1 MKNMIPKLVKLILD
15 SIYSR
20 SIYWQTIFLIQTTK
34 GSLELFCLNYT
45 LKTNSAKRYQKEG
58 GIKNVEQGNDA
69 IRVIYVRMT
78 QLWDQLALKEPQ
90 LVCSV
95 MILTQLVQF
104 PIALR
109 PEYEHVRKLLLHRTT
124 LPSVDFAQ
132 SKLLVEE

>member
-1 MKNMIPKLVKLILD
+1 MIPKLVKLILD

-69 IRVIYVRMT
+69 IRVTYVRMT

-90 LVCSV
+90 LVCTV
-95 MILTQLVQF
+95 MILTKLVQF
-104 PIALR
+104 PNSFKTRI
-109 PEYEHVRKLLLHRTT
+109 
-124 LPSVDFAQ
+124 
-132 SKLLVEE
+132 